1 MKKYICLLLSVIF
14 IASIFASCS
23 INGKDKPSKPD
34 DTTEESLRTD
44 YTFTAKYDSL
54 ELNDGLFELIAEN
67 PDSWSEPLVT
77 NFGMPEA
84 LRDNLIDD
92 AAEWLSFSL
101 NITIDNPLDEE
112 LLIHQIKCSDNGLN
126 DIFVD
131 VNPGDGDAVP
141 IEANSEGNL
150 VYFNILVHNP
160 DPSLDEVFEH
170 LKNMNLEIFAS
181 VNNSANTLDITEK
194 NMVSVKVTKQ

>member
-67 PDSWSEPLVT
+67 PDSWREPLVT

-194 NMVSVKVTKQ
+194 NMVSVKVTK

>member
-141 IEANSEGNL
+141 IEANSESNL

-194 NMVSVKVTKQ
+194 NMVSVKVTK

>member
-1 MKKYICLLLSVIF
+1 MKKIICLLFSAIF
-14 IASIFASCS
+14 IATLFASCGV
-23 INGKDKPSKPD
+23 NDNDKTTKAD

-67 PDSWSEPLVT
+67 PDSWREPLVA

-170 LKNMNLEIFAS
+170 LKNMNLEVFAS
-181 VNNSANTLDITEK
+181 VNNSANSLDITEK
-194 NMVSVKVTKQ
+194 NMVSVKVTK

>member
-14 IASIFASCS
+14 IVSMFASCS
-23 INGKDKPSKPD
+23 INGNDKPSSPD

-67 PDSWSEPLVT
+67 PDSWREPLVA
-77 NFGMPEA
+77 NFGMPET

-112 LLIHQIKCSDNGLN
+112 LLIHQIKCCDNGLN

-150 VYFNILVHNP
+150 IYFNILVHNP

-170 LKNMNLEIFAS
+170 LKNMNLEVFAS
-181 VNNSANTLDITEK
+181 VNNSANSLDITEK
-194 NMVSVKVTKQ
+194 NMVSVKVTK